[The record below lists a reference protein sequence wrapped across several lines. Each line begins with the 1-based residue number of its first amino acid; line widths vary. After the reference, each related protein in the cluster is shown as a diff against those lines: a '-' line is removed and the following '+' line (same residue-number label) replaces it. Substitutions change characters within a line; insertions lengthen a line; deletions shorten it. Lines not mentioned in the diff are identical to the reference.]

1 MTVVCQR
8 WDIPYLNISDV
19 INPVEIASKLEET
32 DPKIILCSIEDIS
45 NPAIQAQLQTLEVSY
60 IALDECQV
68 ISPGSNPGQLQAS
81 ALIVSVKLV
90 RPDCEDQVWNK
101 T

>member
-1 MTVVCQR
+1 MQMTVVCQR

-45 NPAIQAQLQTLEVSY
+45 NPAIQAQLQSLEVSY

-68 ISPGSNPGQLQAS
+68 ITPGSNPGQLRAS
-81 ALIVSVKLV
+81 ALIVFVKLV
-90 RPDCEDQVWNK
+90 RPDCEDQV
-101 T
+101 